1 MRRKRYIF
9 RRIHT
14 PAATQTPCVAAGMI
28 GAMNS
33 TFWAKPRATSLVK
46 SLYVP
51 LACTALLAVA
61 ATALP
66 VSAAMPSAIGET
78 PVPSLSPMI
87 KKVSPAIVNIAT
99 RGTIHEK
106 GPQNPLL
113 DDPFFR
119 RFFDVPQESGPH
131 DRPFQSAGSGV
142 IFDAKAG
149 YIVTNA
155 HVVENASEITVTLQD
170 GRDLKADI
178 VGSDEPSDVA
188 VLKVKT
194 DTLTQIAL
202 GDSGKVEVGDFVVA
216 IGNPFG
222 LQHTVTSGIISGL
235 SRSGINPDGYE
246 DFIQTDASINPGNSG
261 GALVNLKGEL
271 IGINTAIL
279 SRSGGNIGIGFA
291 IPVNMAHSV
300 MDQLVKYGSVKRGLL
315 GVSMYTVTPDIAQ
328 SLGLANAQGALVS
341 QVVDGSPAD
350 KAGIH
355 TGDVIT
361 SVNGQPVKSNGEL
374 RNAIGLLRVGDKVDI
389 GILRE
394 NKAQHLTAIISDTST
409 PTAGSAI
416 PDGIHK
422 AFEGATLVD
431 APDSGGALVKA
442 VDPGSPAAQ
451 VGLRNNDVI
460 IGANRGKVTTVQ
472 QLKERARNASVLVL
486 EVRRANA
493 IVLIPLR

>member
-1 MRRKRYIF
+1 MCRRGYDQGMKPNFSALALALILTAF
-9 RRIHT
+9 
-14 PAATQTPCVAAGMI
+14 VAP
-28 GAMNS
+28 GA
-33 TFWAKPRATSLVK
+33 P
-46 SLYVP
+46 
-51 LACTALLAVA
+51 
-61 ATALP
+61 
-66 VSAAMPSAIGET
+66 AAMPSAVGDT

-119 RFFDVPQESGPH
+119 RFFDVPQDSGPRE
-131 DRPFQSAGSGV
+131 RPFQSAGSGV

-170 GRDLKADI
+170 GRDLKAEI

-194 DTLTQIAL
+194 DSLIQISL
-202 GDSGKVEVGDFVVA
+202 GDSAKVEVGDFVVA

-261 GALVNLKGEL
+261 GALVNLRGEL

-300 MDQLVKYGSVKRGLL
+300 MDQLIKYGSVKRGLL

-341 QVVDGSPAD
+341 QVVDGSPAE

-361 SVNGQPVKSNGEL
+361 SVNNQPVKSNGEL
-374 RNAIGLLRVGDKVDI
+374 RNAIGLMRVGDKVEI
-389 GILRE
+389 GLLRE
-394 NKAQHLTAIISDTST
+394 GKPLHVTAVIADSSSPQAAGTAT
-409 PTAGSAI
+409 PEGM
-416 PDGIHK
+416 HK

-431 APDSGGALVKA
+431 APDGGGALVKA
-442 VDPGSPAAQ
+442 VEPGSPAAQ
-451 VGLRNNDVI
+451 VGLRNNDI
-460 IGANRGKVTTVQ
+460 IVGANRGKVSTVQ
-472 QLKERARNASVLVL
+472 QLKDRAKTSAVLVL